1 MAQTWTLATIRAKV
15 RKITGRPL
23 TSQIS
28 DDDIDDYIDN
38 YYQYVLPLQTESIPF
53 DKFADGAGFTGTTSL
68 NVGEYALPTDVIGI
82 KKPVIFDGE
91 EIPLSF
97 DLQKFL
103 LDFPPGSR
111 VGLVTESS
119 EQADLDDFSY
129 TAEQPSIVAG
139 SVTVTDSTGTPQ
151 VVTDDGN
158 GAFIGDVD
166 VQNTGSIDYD
176 TGVMS
181 FTWAATS
188 VNPVTITYTSDLI
201 INTPG
206 RPTHALLWERK
217 LWFRPLPDDNNGS
230 NYTFEASILD
240 TPSSLVADGDQPTD
254 GLFGPALA
262 YGASV
267 DIFKDNG
274 ETEQAVEIL
283 PILEGYISLI
293 FRKDVIAEIGRSAF
307 PNF

>member
-1 MAQTWTLATIRAKV
+1 MAQVWTLATIRAKV

-28 DDDIDDYIDN
+28 DEDIDDYIDN
-38 YYQYVLPLQTESIPF
+38 YYKYVLPLQTESTFF
-53 DKFADGAGFTGTTSL
+53 DKFSDDAGFTGTTSL
-68 NVGEYALPTDVIGI
+68 NVGEYALPADVISI

-111 VGLVTESS
+111 VGLVTEDSI
-119 EQADLDDFSY
+119 QALLSIFSY
-129 TAEQPSIVAG
+129 TALQPPIVIS

-151 VVTDDGN
+151 VVTDDGS

-188 VNPVTITYTSDLI
+188 TNPVTITYTSDLI
-201 INTPG
+201 LNTPG
-206 RPTHALLWERK
+206 RPTHALLWERQ

-230 NYTFEASILD
+230 NYTFEAAILD
-240 TPSSLVADGDQPTD
+240 TPATMATDETQPVD
-254 GLFGPALA
+254 GLYGPTLA
-262 YGASV
+262 YGASI
-267 DIFKDNG
+267 DLFKDNG
-274 ETEQAVEIL
+274 EAEQAAEIL

-293 FRKDVIAEIGRSAF
+293 FRKDVVAEIGRSAF